1 MTKITI
7 VYIDGHEE
15 HYNIIPPPHVEDTN
29 LLKRFKDIIEDNM
42 LKLVIEDSQVVLIPM
57 ANIGKIMSQADDT
70 TPVKMKE
77 FPGFLNAKIAD

>member
-7 VYIDGHEE
+7 VYTDGHEE
-15 HYNIIPPPHVEDTN
+15 HYNIIPPAHLEDTN

-42 LKLVIEDSQVVLIPM
+42 LKLVIEDSQIVLIPM
-57 ANIGKIMSQADDT
+57 ANIRKIMSRADDT
-70 TPVKMKE
+70 IPVKMKE